1 VALGKRSVSV
11 EYDDETVS
19 DDLSIV
25 SLMSSKCRVSPVRL
39 PIVSQQTAT
48 CMTVDRVHFSIHLWR
63 GRKASHS
70 IPVDGV
76 EVLPDFAHAVICE
89 VIRMR
94 GSVMSFHRAS
104 RAILQAAMGYSSGE
118 DKRKV
123 YQTSVLEFPRFAAR
137 DEGGAKRKA
146 LAEPIPLSVV
156 AMEHAVA
163 LLKKDRIRAQQLGME
178 SLVNLTDIS
187 CCGPE
192 LAAYVSL
199 AVVGSPVASGAD
211 GNNTLND
218 VHQIIFGLIRDRV
231 LPGEV
236 EVDVHA
242 SFHSSVA
249 PNADDDETPVTS
261 LLPRG
266 EEHHGGFM
274 RSMALRVLANALTTL
289 KQTQPKLLGTVVV
302 GSVLESR
309 QVLQALAGDLLG
321 ATRPPA
327 VVVGTRLASAHEAA
341 MAMRILQITADNS
354 PRTQLALVNP
364 NNKEHP
370 ILDTLTRA
378 KRVPHAALVQ
388 EAKDAYD
395 VLSRNIRSC

>member
-1 VALGKRSVSV
+1 
-11 EYDDETVS
+11 
-19 DDLSIV
+19 
-25 SLMSSKCRVSPVRL
+25 
-39 PIVSQQTAT
+39 
-48 CMTVDRVHFSIHLWR
+48 
-63 GRKASHS
+63 
-70 IPVDGV
+70 
-76 EVLPDFAHAVICE
+76 
-89 VIRMR
+89 
-94 GSVMSFHRAS
+94 MSFHPAC

-123 YQTSVLEFPRFAAR
+123 YQTSVLEFSRFTSAR
-137 DEGGAKRKA
+137 VGADRKA

-163 LLKKDRIRAQQLGME
+163 LLKKDRIRAQQLGIE

-187 CCGPE
+187 CCGSE
-192 LAAYVSL
+192 LAGYVSL

-211 GNNTLND
+211 GNNALTD

-242 SFHSSVA
+242 SVPSSVA
-249 PNADDDETPVTS
+249 TNDDVDDESPSVTS

-289 KQTQPKLLGTVVV
+289 KQTQPQLLGSVVV

-341 MAMRILQITADNS
+341 MAMRILQIVADHS
-354 PRTQLALVNP
+354 RRTQMALVNP

-378 KRVPHAALVQ
+378 KRVPHAVLVQ
-388 EAKDAYD
+388 EAKDVYD
-395 VLSRNIRSC
+395 VLSENIRSC

>member
-1 VALGKRSVSV
+1 
-11 EYDDETVS
+11 
-19 DDLSIV
+19 
-25 SLMSSKCRVSPVRL
+25 
-39 PIVSQQTAT
+39 
-48 CMTVDRVHFSIHLWR
+48 
-63 GRKASHS
+63 
-70 IPVDGV
+70 
-76 EVLPDFAHAVICE
+76 
-89 VIRMR
+89 
-94 GSVMSFHRAS
+94 
-104 RAILQAAMGYSSGE
+104 
-118 DKRKV
+118 
-123 YQTSVLEFPRFAAR
+123 
-137 DEGGAKRKA
+137 
-146 LAEPIPLSVV
+146 
-156 AMEHAVA
+156 
-163 LLKKDRIRAQQLGME
+163 
-178 SLVNLTDIS
+178 
-187 CCGPE
+187 
-192 LAAYVSL
+192 
-199 AVVGSPVASGAD
+199 
-211 GNNTLND
+211 

-249 PNADDDETPVTS
+249 PNADVDETPVTS